1 MDTDS
6 NTNRWLTILKFLLL
20 TFFSPVQ
27 CARGNYCYSYYSVNG
42 YKFYYCIYYS
52 YYKNSYSS
60 SASTGV
66 ITGAVIG
73 GIVGLV
79 ILVCIVVIIYVKV
92 CKKKNDGNVI
102 VRPIQPNINST
113 QNTFDGNVVYQ
124 PAPNP
129 VCPPPYE
136 GSLGSAPPGT
146 QTVRSYFDPVP
157 YNG

>member
-73 GIVGLV
+73 A
-79 ILVCIVVIIYVKV
+79 
-92 CKKKNDGNVI
+92 
-102 VRPIQPNINST
+102 